1 MQSSL
6 YFKKNESLLKSFQ
19 QSYIFTVLIIS
30 SAAFVVYTCMYG
42 FRKPFTVGTYNHQLF
57 LGINYKVCLV
67 IAQVIGYMISKFY
80 GIQFIGKIAP
90 HKRAI
95 TLIYCILL
103 AWLTLFLFAIVLSP
117 YNIIFMFLNGLP
129 LGIVFG
135 LVFGYLEGRRTTEIM
150 GAFLVTSFIFASGL
164 AKTLGKWMIID
175 LQVSDWWMP
184 FLTGSIFIIPFL
196 FAVWIL
202 DHSPKPTEKDIAQRT
217 ARKPISRKE
226 QLEIIKKF
234 KNVLIPIVISY
245 AVFTIVRDFI
255 EDFANEFW
263 IENGYADK
271 VGIFAQTSTLVSIIV
286 LIIIAL
292 FFLFKSNY
300 IAFKW
305 IHILVLVGLS
315 LLLGATFL
323 YNIQVID
330 SFTWMVIATTGLYFS
345 YLPFNCLYFERFIAV
360 YKINGNVGF
369 VMYIA
374 DAFGYLG
381 TVLVLLIKELLPIH
395 YQWNTF
401 FTTIFYSAGI
411 IGIILITFTF
421 IIHRKKLKNQ
431 YV

>member
-1 MQSSL
+1 
-6 YFKKNESLLKSFQ
+6 
-19 QSYIFTVLIIS
+19 
-30 SAAFVVYTCMYG
+30 
-42 FRKPFTVGTYNHQLF
+42 
-57 LGINYKVCLV
+57 
-67 IAQVIGYMISKFY
+67 
-80 GIQFIGKIAP
+80 
-90 HKRAI
+90 
-95 TLIYCILL
+95 
-103 AWLTLFLFAIVLSP
+103 
-117 YNIIFMFLNGLP
+117 
-129 LGIVFG
+129 
-135 LVFGYLEGRRTTEIM
+135 
-150 GAFLVTSFIFASGL
+150 
-164 AKTLGKWMIID
+164 MIID

-202 DHSPKPTEKDIAQRT
+202 DHSPNPTEKDIEQRT

-263 IENGYADK
+263 IENGYANK

-300 IAFKW
+300 TAFKW

-323 YNIQVID
+323 YNIQAINP
-330 SFTWMVIATTGLYFS
+330 FTWMVIATTGLYFS

-411 IGIILITFTF
+411 VGIILITFTF